1 MLNRTAESLFWI
13 GRYMERAENHAR
25 LIDVYYHTQQ
35 EDMISIRHHVCKWS
49 YIVESVGYRPD
60 FEARYINYSEENVLA
75 YIILDKENPNSLIS
89 CISQARHNLRT
100 LREQAPTELW
110 DSLNSCFLWLKEQDI
125 THIMESTP
133 HQFLQQVKNWTA
145 LFLGTAQSVMPRDNE
160 WFFLESGRMLE
171 RTENTLRIVQMVER
185 ITSDIG
191 KNNMLA
197 FPFLQAL
204 LKSLSG
210 YQTFRKLYLDQFNV
224 ECISEFIMFNTK
236 FPRSIQFTLTKL
248 LEYIK
253 GIEFTD
259 AKLSRAHMRMQ
270 KQTSKALTEFDC
282 RENDGLAPALVDT
295 ALITDLLELC
305 YSIGHGFTKTF
316 FQSNEV
322 SA

>member
-25 LIDVYYHTQQ
+25 LMDVYYHTQQ

-49 YIVESVGYRPD
+49 YIVESIGYRTD
-60 FEARYINYSEENVLA
+60 FEARYQDYSEENVLT
-75 YIILDKENPNSLIS
+75 YIIIDKENPNSLLS

-110 DSLNSCFLWLKEQDI
+110 DSLNSCFLWLKEKKVA
-125 THIMESTP
+125 HIMEDTP

-145 LFLGTAQSVMPRDNE
+145 LFLGTVQSVMPRDNE
-160 WFFLESGRMLE
+160 WYFLESGRMLE

-191 KNNMLA
+191 KNNLLS

-210 YQTFRKLYLDQFNV
+210 YQTYRKIYLDRFNV

-236 FPRSIQFTLTKL
+236 FPRSIQFTLAKL
-248 LEYIK
+248 LEYMK
-253 GIEFTD
+253 GIVFTD
-259 AKLSRAHMRMQ
+259 AKLNRAHIRIL
-270 KQTSKALTEFDC
+270 KQTSKALAEFDC
-282 RENDGLAPALVDT
+282 RENEALFPALVDT
-295 ALITDLLELC
+295 TITSDLLVLC
-305 YSIGHGFTKTF
+305 NSIGYDFTKTF